1 MNNRG
6 KEHLETKMW
15 MQNIKN
21 QSGLKP
27 IPDYVI
33 PYPMTHDG
41 YVLGIFGSY
50 LDFHIIWFGISVL
63 CHGCNVLKVLG
74 IIKC

>member
-1 MNNRG
+1 MILHQYNKVARVLN
-6 KEHLETKMW
+6 KFLP
-15 MQNIKN
+15 
-21 QSGLKP
+21 LKKTHVVC
-27 IPDYVI
+27 DYVM
-33 PYPMTHDG
+33 PYHMTHDG

-74 IIKC
+74 IIKR